1 MWVEVYVEV
10 GAGEDMAEYLW
21 RCEWEERVWEDE
33 WEEAGRREEAEVN
46 EGKEKEGRVV
56 VDAGRWGGEV
66 GAETWGLETVDV
78 VVGLE
83 ERVEVETP
91 SENGCIIFFV
101 CSVCHNGVDIH
112 VGVLLHIEHEYELI
126 YVSLCVDGRGSI
138 LSPGAAFVREGGQFG
153 SHLEMACL
161 RPVSSPGM
169 LGI

>member
-46 EGKEKEGRVV
+46 EGKEKEGRVA

-83 ERVEVETP
+83 ERVEVETDW
-91 SENGCIIFFV
+91 SRV
-101 CSVCHNGVDIH
+101 RT
-112 VGVLLHIEHEYELI
+112 GVLYF
-126 YVSLCVDGRGSI
+126 SCVVCVIMGSI
-138 LSPGAAFVREGGQFG
+138 S
-153 SHLEMACL
+153 M
-161 RPVSSPGM
+161 
-169 LGI
+169 